1 MGLLSSSE
9 NECYV
14 CGKEIDPDDCI
25 EEDGKQFCCEKCKE
39 KYEEEE
45 HQDEEEICQFC

>member
-1 MGLLSSSE
+1 MGILSSDE

-14 CGKEIDPDDCI
+14 CGKEIDSENCVDM
-25 EEDGKQFCCEKCKE
+25 DGKKFCCEKCKE

-45 HQDEEEICQFC
+45 HQDQDEICEFC